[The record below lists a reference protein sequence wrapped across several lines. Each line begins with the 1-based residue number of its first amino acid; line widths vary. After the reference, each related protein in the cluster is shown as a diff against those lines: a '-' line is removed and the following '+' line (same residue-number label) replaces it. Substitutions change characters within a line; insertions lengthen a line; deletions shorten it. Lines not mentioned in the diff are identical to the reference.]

1 MIVKET
7 GQCMLNVNP
16 IWWARLAC
24 CLWVSFSGNS
34 YAADTVKGSEIYGT
48 YCASCHGSA
57 GSSIMPNVPS
67 FDQGEGLFQSDL
79 ALLNSIAD
87 GKNGMPS
94 YLGILSDSDILDVI
108 AYLRTLN

>member
-1 MIVKET
+1 VKEVEK
-7 GQCMLNVNP
+7 CMLNECP
-16 IWWARLAC
+16 ILWIRLIC
-24 CLWVSFSGNS
+24 CLWISFSGYS
-34 YAADTVKGSEIYGT
+34 YAADTVKGSEIYGM
-48 YCASCHGSA
+48 YCASCHGFA
-57 GSSIMPNVPS
+57 GSSVMPNVPS

-94 YLGILSDSDILDVI
+94 YQGILSDSDILDVI